1 MSELPSAAQP
11 DPVLARASRDE
22 VDHRPHCREI
32 DEIGM
37 RQEPEIGHVDQ
48 FLRGD
53 RTGRRLQLYL
63 KGSKSC
69 RASRCLAQPV
79 MLWKRP
85 LPEHSAVGLTDVG
98 STKSRMT

>member
-1 MSELPSAAQP
+1 MDPGSAAHHVAKRDALRSIRGTETVLDVGLPSAAQP

-22 VDHRPHCREI
+22 IDHRAHCREI

-53 RTGRRLQLYL
+53 
-63 KGSKSC
+63 
-69 RASRCLAQPV
+69 P
-79 MLWKRP
+79 
-85 LPEHSAVGLTDVG
+85 D
-98 STKSRMT
+98 